1 MKFSQPFHLRNSSM
15 TSLAI
20 NKSTVVGSNSI
31 HPSPTFLKFLSV
43 LLIVFFGFSISAN
56 ADVVSQ
62 RKAGFKTNAASMKA
76 IASAIGDGDYQT
88 VINQA
93 KTISSWA
100 HKIPGYFP
108 EGSRFGDT
116 KARAEIWAN
125 FDDFTALSKANETR
139 ANRLV
144 KAAKSGDLGAMMAG
158 LINLLSSC
166 KACHRSYKD

>member
-1 MKFSQPFHLRNSSM
+1 MN
-15 TSLAI
+15 SLAT
-20 NKSTVVGSNSI
+20 NKSTVIGSNLFR
-31 HPSPTFLKFLSV
+31 PSPFFLKFLSV
-43 LLIVFFGFSISAN
+43 LLIVVFGFSISAN

-76 IASAIGDGDYQT
+76 IASAIGVGDYQT
-88 VINQA
+88 VINEA

-116 KARAEIWAN
+116 KARVEIWAN
-125 FDDFTALSKANETR
+125 FDDFTALSKANETA
-139 ANRLV
+139 ANKLV
-144 KAAKSGDLGAMMAG
+144 TAAKSGDPGAMMAS
-158 LINLLSSC
+158 LKNLGSSC

>member
-1 MKFSQPFHLRNSSM
+1 MN
-15 TSLAI
+15 SLAT
-20 NKSTVVGSNSI
+20 NKSTVIGSNLFR
-31 HPSPTFLKFLSV
+31 PSPFFLKFLSV
-43 LLIVFFGFSISAN
+43 LLIVVFGFSISAN

-76 IASAIGDGDYQT
+76 IASAIGVGDYQT
-88 VINQA
+88 VINEA

-108 EGSRFGDT
+108 EGSRFGNT

-125 FDDFTALSKANETR
+125 FDDFTALSKANETA
-139 ANRLV
+139 ANKLV
-144 KAAKSGDLGAMMAG
+144 TAAKSGDPGAMMAS
-158 LINLLSSC
+158 LKNLGSSC

>member
-1 MKFSQPFHLRNSSM
+1 MN
-15 TSLAI
+15 SLAT
-20 NKSTVVGSNSI
+20 NKSTVIGSNFFR
-31 HPSPTFLKFLSV
+31 PSPFFLKFLSV

-76 IASAIGDGDYQT
+76 IASAIGGGDYQT

-100 HKIPGYFP
+100 HKIPNYFP
-108 EGSRFGDT
+108 KGSRFGDT

-125 FDDFTALSKANETR
+125 FDDFTALSKANETA
-139 ANRLV
+139 ANKLV
-144 KAAKSGDLGAMMAG
+144 TAAKSGDPGAMMAS
-158 LINLLSSC
+158 LKNLGSSC

>member
-1 MKFSQPFHLRNSSM
+1 M
-15 TSLAI
+15 LAT
-20 NKSTVVGSNSI
+20 NKSTVIGSNLFR
-31 HPSPTFLKFLSV
+31 PSPFFLKFLSV
-43 LLIVFFGFSISAN
+43 LLIVVFGFSISAN

-76 IASAIGDGDYQT
+76 IASAIGVGDYQT
-88 VINQA
+88 VINEA

-116 KARAEIWAN
+116 KARVEIWAN
-125 FDDFTALSKANETR
+125 FDDFTALSKANETA
-139 ANRLV
+139 ANKLV
-144 KAAKSGDLGAMMAG
+144 TAAKSGDPGAMMAS
-158 LINLLSSC
+158 LKNLGSSC